1 MNDKLLNGLI
11 IVNKPKDIS
20 SAKVVA
26 IVKRTLN
33 VEKAGHAGTLD
44 PFAEGV
50 LVCCLNNATK
60 LARFLLHDNKK
71 YLAVLKLGVETDTQD
86 FTGNVISENNA
97 LDLSEKAI
105 RECFKQFEGTIEQ
118 QPPVYSALKHKGVPL
133 YKLARRG
140 NPVQK
145 PSRRIHI
152 AQIDIC
158 AIELPFIHFEVACSA
173 GTYIRTLCADIGKSL
188 GCGGHL
194 HALKRTES
202 SGFGID
208 QAVSLSAIKELA
220 ATGKVSRGVIPMADA
235 LPDIPAFIV
244 GDDMVKKLRHGQM
257 IKADDLTCGQN
268 IEQCRLPKSVIK
280 VIDADHDLVAI
291 LDHTKGIDR
300 LDYCCVFPN

>member
-1 MNDKLLNGLI
+1 MNLKHLNGLI
-11 IVNKPKDIS
+11 IVDKPKDVS

-26 IVKRTLN
+26 IVKHTLN

-60 LARFLLHDNKK
+60 LARFLLHGNKK

-86 FTGNVISENNA
+86 FTGKVISERNA

-105 RECFKQFEGTIEQ
+105 RACFKQFEGTIEQ

-133 YKLARRG
+133 YQLARRG
-140 NPVQK
+140 KPVQK
-145 PSRRIHI
+145 PSRQVHI
-152 AQIDIC
+152 AQIDII
-158 AIELPFIHFEVACSA
+158 AIELPFIDFEVTCSA
-173 GTYIRTLCADIGKSL
+173 GTYVRAVCADIGKSL
-188 GCGGHL
+188 ECGGHL

-208 QAVSLSAIKELA
+208 QAVSLSALKELA
-220 ATGKVSRGVIPMADA
+220 ATGKVSRRVIPMADA
-235 LPDIPAFIV
+235 LPEIPAFVV
-244 GDDMVKKLRHGQM
+244 GDNMVKKLRHGQL
-257 IKADDLTCGQN
+257 IEADDLISGQK
-268 IEQCRLPKSVIK
+268 IERHRLPKSFIK
-280 VIDADHDLVAI
+280 VIDSDHELVAI
-291 LDHTKGIDR
+291 LDHTKGTDK